1 MDLHHIKLV
10 AMKDTMTIEKLR
22 EFASKTMEP
31 GSKVWLY
38 GSRARGD
45 YRPDSDWDLLV
56 LIDRDKV
63 SDDDFD
69 KFAYSFIYYGWLN
82 EADVSPH
89 IYTYKD
95 WEKRR
100 ITPFYQNV
108 QEDKKVIY
116 GT

>member
-1 MDLHHIKLV
+1 MSNQEVQYLIQQMGKELIPEG
-10 AMKDTMTIEKLR
+10 AQLY
-22 EFASKTMEP
+22 
-31 GSKVWLY
+31 LY

-45 YRPDSDWDLLV
+45 NRPDSDWDLLV

-116 GT
+116 GS